1 MFGYIRIFRQG
12 LDDDEF
18 LRFSAYYC
26 GLCKELGKTSAVSRL
41 GLSYDMTFLAILLA
55 AVLPEEDNIIPC
67 RCMLHPFKKKHK
79 ISPSKALS
87 YAADMSILLAYRK
100 LEDDLNDENSIKA
113 RCGTLF
119 YTPAFKKV
127 RKRYAK
133 QDEKIA
139 AELSRLSELEKANC
153 QEPDEVADCFAK
165 MCEVVFTPDFITDS
179 DTRKTLSWLGYNI
192 GRWIY
197 LIDALDDLEKD
208 KKSGAYNPMSHCG
221 SDELLTLHEPA
232 LTHTLANIAA
242 AYDLLEVYRN
252 DSILKNIL
260 YAGLGAMQ
268 TKVLNKPEEQDGS
281 I

>member
-55 AVLPEEDNIIPC
+55 AVLPEEDSIIPC

-87 YAADMSILLAYRK
+87 YAADMSIILAYRK

-119 YTPAFKKV
+119 YAPAFKKV
-127 RKRYAK
+127 RKRYAE

-139 AELSRLSELEKANC
+139 KNRTKSRTALPRRVRLFSHPILSPIPTR
-153 QEPDEVADCFAK
+153 AK
-165 MCEVVFTPDFITDS
+165 RSHGS
-179 DTRKTLSWLGYNI
+179 DTTSAGGYI
-192 GRWIY
+192 
-197 LIDALDDLEKD
+197 
-208 KKSGAYNPMSHCG
+208 
-221 SDELLTLHEPA
+221 
-232 LTHTLANIAA
+232 
-242 AYDLLEVYRN
+242 
-252 DSILKNIL
+252 
-260 YAGLGAMQ
+260 
-268 TKVLNKPEEQDGS
+268 
-281 I
+281 